1 MQAKPAKRNR
11 ANDHGGALPEAHTQ
25 KGDEVSSRFA
35 ERSFTTTL
43 LHERMDARIRKRPR
57 GEMGVVAKVPDQ
69 QQASETGNLH
79 DRDFY
84 TWAVQQAAALRRR
97 DFSAVDWEN
106 VTEEI
111 ETLGRTEERS
121 LKSQYARAM
130 EHLLKLQ
137 YRGDEETEPVAG
149 WRKSVDQARIEIKRV
164 LQDNP
169 GLKGKRDEV
178 FARAWLDAREDA
190 VAAFVQ
196 HSTEGIK
203 DDTMH
208 LRERK
213 RLTREWS
220 NILPREIPYTR
231 EQVEDSFWMPEQIR
245 LAQRPQSPR
254 QPVRKPDGSR

>member
-1 MQAKPAKRNR
+1 
-11 ANDHGGALPEAHTQ
+11 
-25 KGDEVSSRFA
+25 
-35 ERSFTTTL
+35 
-43 LHERMDARIRKRPR
+43 
-57 GEMGVVAKVPDQ
+57 MGVAAKVPDQ

-121 LKSQYARAM
+121 LKSPYARAM

-149 WRKSVDQARIEIKRV
+149 WESSVNQARVEIEEV
-164 LQDNP
+164 LQESP
-169 GLKGKRDEV
+169 GLKSKRDEV
-178 FARAWLDAREDA
+178 LARGWLSARRAVVEAFAHHAIAGIRDDSMRHRE
-190 VAAFVQ
+190 Q
-196 HSTEGIK
+196 
-203 DDTMH
+203 
-208 LRERK
+208 K

-220 NILPREIPYTR
+220 QTLPQTNPYTR

-245 LAQRPQSPR
+245 LAQRPQSPH

>member
-1 MQAKPAKRNR
+1 MR
-11 ANDHGGALPEAHTQ
+11 EW
-25 KGDEVSSRFA
+25 
-35 ERSFTTTL
+35 
-43 LHERMDARIRKRPR
+43 LHEPGSAQ
-57 GEMGVVAKVPDQ
+57 GESMGVVAKVPDQ
-69 QQASETGNLH
+69 QQASETNRLY

-84 TWAVQQAAALRRR
+84 TWTVQQAAALRRR

-106 VTEEI
+106 VIEEI

-137 YRGDEETEPVAG
+137 YRGGAKTEPVAG

-164 LQDNP
+164 LQDHP

-190 VAAFVQ
+190 VTAFVQ
-196 HSTEGIK
+196 YGTEGIK
-203 DDTMH
+203 DDSMH

-220 NILPREIPYTR
+220 QTLPQANPYTR
-231 EQVEDSFWMPEQIR
+231 EQVEDSFWLPERTR
-245 LAQRPQSPR
+245 LAQRP
-254 QPVRKPDGSR
+254 

>member
-1 MQAKPAKRNR
+1 
-11 ANDHGGALPEAHTQ
+11 
-25 KGDEVSSRFA
+25 
-35 ERSFTTTL
+35 
-43 LHERMDARIRKRPR
+43 
-57 GEMGVVAKVPDQ
+57 MGVVAKVSDQ

-121 LKSQYARAM
+121 LKSQYARVM

-149 WRKSVDQARIEIKRV
+149 WESSVNQARVEIEEV
-164 LQDNP
+164 LQESP
-169 GLKGKRDEV
+169 GLKSKRDEV
-178 FARAWLDAREDA
+178 LALGWLSARRAVIEAFAHHAIA
-190 VAAFVQ
+190 
-196 HSTEGIK
+196 GIR
-203 DDTMH
+203 DDSMRH
-208 LRERK
+208 RERK

-220 NILPREIPYTR
+220 QTLPQANPYTR

-245 LAQRPQSPR
+245 LAQRPQSPH

>member
-1 MQAKPAKRNR
+1 
-11 ANDHGGALPEAHTQ
+11 
-25 KGDEVSSRFA
+25 
-35 ERSFTTTL
+35 
-43 LHERMDARIRKRPR
+43 
-57 GEMGVVAKVPDQ
+57 MGVVAKVPDQ
-69 QQASETGNLH
+69 QQASETSRLH

-84 TWAVQQAAALRRR
+84 TWTVQQAAALRRR

-106 VTEEI
+106 VIEEI

-137 YRGDEETEPVAG
+137 YRRPEETEPVAG

-178 FARAWLDAREDA
+178 FAKAWLDAREDA
-190 VAAFVQ
+190 VTAFVQ
-196 HSTEGIK
+196 YSTEGIK
-203 DDTMH
+203 DDSIH

-220 NILPREIPYTR
+220 RTLPQANPYTR
-231 EQVEDSFWMPEQIR
+231 EQVEDSFWLPEQTR
-245 LAQRPQSPR
+245 LTQRPQSPHP
-254 QPVRKPDGSR
+254 PVRKSDGSR